1 MSALIQNTDD
11 WLEFRKG
18 KVGASDA
25 SIIMGVSPWKTQYE
39 LWLEKLGLSSTQ
51 ETWSMKEG
59 KRREEEARQ
68 EFERMTGLVVF
79 PAVLTHPEHE
89 WMIASLDGI
98 DIEHENIVE
107 LKCPGNDDH
116 QQALSGS
123 IPDKYIPQ
131 LQHQLAV
138 TGLKKAYYFSYHGKH
153 GVIVEV
159 YRDDAY
165 IKNMI
170 EKEQEFYQCLQE
182 LTPPPLSNMDY
193 VQKNDDLWQTVSE
206 RWKNASEQLRRFEK
220 SEKELRE
227 ALIHLADNK
236 NCIGNGIKL
245 TKSLRRGVIDYKAI
259 PELEGIDVEK
269 YRKENTASWRI
280 SECQM

>member
-1 MSALIQNTDD
+1 
-11 WLEFRKG
+11 
-18 KVGASDA
+18 
-25 SIIMGVSPWKTQYE
+25 
-39 LWLEKLGLSSTQ
+39 
-51 ETWSMKEG
+51 MKEG

-107 LKCPGNDDH
+107 LKCPGNEDH

-138 TGLKKAYYFSYHGKH
+138 TGLEKAYYFSYHAKH

-245 TKSLRRGVIDYKAI
+245 TKSLRRGVIDYKSI
-259 PELEGIDVEK
+259 PELDGIDVEK